1 MNNEPAKLDTLL
13 QLAQITRAKREQY
26 EDALAECRRES
37 KSLALQLIFDYAF
50 SLNRVSAITG
60 HMRPTLKVW
69 VESEAARRGIPAFKP
84 IRDL

>member
-1 MNNEPAKLDTLL
+1 MTNEPANLDTLL

-37 KSLALQLIFDYAF
+37 KTYALSLIFDYAF
-50 SLNRVSAITG
+50 SLNRVSALTG

-69 VESEAARRGIPAFKP
+69 VEAEAARRNMPGFKP
-84 IRDL
+84 IQEL